1 MGALVPADR
10 EIHFG
15 RFRLH
20 PVQGLSRGSREIHV
34 TPKAL
39 ALLRAL
45 AARAGEVVTKEE
57 LFQQVWPRA
66 VVTEASLATC
76 IQELR
81 TVLQDDA
88 RHPVTSKPCI
98 AEAIAS
104 SVARSSTRRSLT
116 RPPCLQRR
124 S

>member
-1 MGALVPADR
+1 MGALVAADR

-34 TPKAL
+34 TPKSL

-45 AARAGEVVTKEE
+45 AARAGEVVTKDE

-88 RHPVTSKPCI
+88 RHPRLHRNR
-98 AEAIAS
+98 AS
-104 SVARSSTRRSLT
+104 PRLSLHRSRGRR
-116 RPPCLQRR
+116 RDGA
-124 S
+124 